1 MNQFL
6 SVVFIFS
13 ISVLVAQTPGGVL
26 GEDLW
31 YKTSEGTVSTNTFQD
46 YGPNNYSISKSGTI
60 LSNLFNFNPSLNF
73 EGGSL
78 SFPYS
83 VEDMKT
89 ATIFMVYTYPSEAN
103 LSLIHSDW
111 TTGGYN
117 GNGINEKKFFYTTQK
132 LEKVDFQLGYP
143 EEEQEIPNALV
154 NTLNWFDFNSN
165 RINNSIG
172 TGGESTVFVGK
183 ANEGAAYFSGSI
195 PEFLIYRKALSK
207 EERQRIESYLA
218 IKYGITLTYDVSY
231 FNSSYEE
238 IWKTENSEV
247 FGNRIFAIGR
257 DDDSGLYQKQSKSS
271 HTENDDLILNVGELE
286 QTNDDNTAEIGDN
299 HFIFIGDNN
308 GADDFSESVGDWQLH
323 QLDRVWLAHPYGE
336 SADTLTTELRYNATH
351 LFDRIHQD
359 YDQEFW
365 DDIGIWI
372 LINRNAN
379 QEQEGNFDFNQVE
392 AYQYHATE
400 GEHIVYYDQRW
411 DENQSGFDQFTFAIA
426 PKMLVKVSLQAME
439 CEDEEGNI
447 DIEITF
453 GEPNF
458 DFDIYD
464 ENDLLV
470 ASQTN
475 WSSRSIS
482 FTDLPNG
489 WYTLKVRD
497 STNYEREVLFE
508 VSPIAGM
515 YVNLEEEYV
524 LNPYVT
530 IDASENVT
538 AQGITYQWYLNDELF
553 TEEPII
559 NTNKPGHYKVILTN
573 PMGCTVEAETD
584 IVIMGGLIEKDPKN
598 EAPSADFARG
608 EIKIYPNP
616 TRANQEFTVEIHL
629 IEKQEVQIQ
638 IHDVSGRL
646 VHTEKLKNI
655 SNYQWNHR
663 IFQAGAYLISVTTTD
678 QKYTKKLIIQ

>member
-13 ISVLVAQTPGGVL
+13 FSILVAQTPGGVL

-31 YKTSEGTVSTNTFQD
+31 YKTSEETVSTNTFQD
-46 YGPNNYSISKSGTI
+46 YGSNNYPISKSGTI
-60 LSNLFNFNPSLNF
+60 QSNLFNFNPSLNF

-83 VEDMKT
+83 VEDMKV

-111 TTGGYN
+111 TTGGFN
-117 GNGINEKKFFYTTQK
+117 GNGFNEKKFSYTTQK
-132 LEKVDFQLGYP
+132 LEKEDFSLNYP
-143 EEEQEIPNALV
+143 EEEQEIPNALI

-165 RINNSIG
+165 HINHAMG

-218 IKYGITLTYDVSY
+218 IKYGITLTSDVGY
-231 FNSSYEE
+231 FNSNYDE
-238 IWKTENSEV
+238 IWEKDYNDV
-247 FGNRIFAIGR
+247 FGNRVFAIGR
-257 DDDSGLYQKQSKSS
+257 DDVSGLYQKQSKSS
-271 HTENDDLILNVGELE
+271 HTENDELILNVGALE
-286 QTNDDNTAEIGDN
+286 QTNDENTAEIGDN

-308 GADDFSESVGDWQLH
+308 GADNFSESVGDWQLH
-323 QLDRVWLAHPYGE
+323 QLDRVWLVHPYGE
-336 SADTLTTELRYNATH
+336 VADTLATELRYNATH
-351 LFDRIHQD
+351 LFNRIHQD

-365 DDIGIWI
+365 DDIGVWI

-379 QEQEGNFDFNQVE
+379 QQQEGNFDFNQVE

-411 DENQSGFDQFTFAIA
+411 DENQTGFDQFTFAIA

-447 DIEITF
+447 DVEITF

-470 ASQTN
+470 ASQNN
-475 WSSRSIS
+475 WVSRTIS

-497 STNYEREVLFE
+497 STNYEREVVFE
-508 VSPIAGM
+508 VSPTAGM
-515 YVNLEEEYV
+515 FIDLEDVYT
-524 LNPYVT
+524 LNPDVT
-530 IDASENVT
+530 IDASEYVT
-538 AQGITYQWYLNDELF
+538 AQGITYQWFLEDELF
-553 TEEPII
+553 TEDPVLL
-559 NTNKPGHYKVILTN
+559 TNKPGHYKVILSN

-584 IVIMGGLIEKDPKN
+584 IVIVGGLFEKDPQK
-598 EAPSADFARG
+598 EVPSADFAKG

-629 IEKQEVQIQ
+629 MEKQEVQIQ

-646 VHTEKLKNI
+646 IHTEKLKNI

-663 IFQAGAYLISVTTTD
+663 IFQAGSYLISVMTQD
-678 QKYTKKLIIQ
+678 EKFIKKLIIQ

>member
-13 ISVLVAQTPGGVL
+13 FSILVAQTPGGVL

-31 YKTSEGTVSTNTFQD
+31 YKTSEETVSTNTFQD
-46 YGPNNYSISKSGTI
+46 YGSNNYPISKSGTI
-60 LSNLFNFNPSLNF
+60 QSNLFNFNPSLNF

-83 VEDMKT
+83 VEDMKV

-111 TTGGYN
+111 TTGGFN
-117 GNGINEKKFFYTTQK
+117 GNGFNEKKFSYTTQK
-132 LEKVDFQLGYP
+132 LEKEDFSLNYP
-143 EEEQEIPNALV
+143 EEEQEIPNALI

-165 RINNSIG
+165 HINHAMG

-183 ANEGAAYFSGSI
+183 ANEEAAYFSGSI

-218 IKYGITLTYDVSY
+218 IKYGITLTSDVGY
-231 FNSSYEE
+231 FNSNYDE
-238 IWKTENSEV
+238 IWEKDYNDV
-247 FGNRIFAIGR
+247 FGNRVFAIGR
-257 DDDSGLYQKQSKSS
+257 DDVSGLYQKQSKSS
-271 HTENDDLILNVGELE
+271 HTENDELILNVGALE
-286 QTNDDNTAEIGDN
+286 QTNDENTAEIGDN

-308 GADDFSESVGDWQLH
+308 GADNFSESVGDWQLH
-323 QLDRVWLAHPYGE
+323 QLDRVWLVHPYGE
-336 SADTLTTELRYNATH
+336 VADTLATELRYNATH
-351 LFDRIHQD
+351 LFNRIHQD

-365 DDIGIWI
+365 DDIGVWI

-379 QEQEGNFDFNQVE
+379 QQQEGNFDFNQVE

-411 DENQSGFDQFTFAIA
+411 DENQTGFDQFTFAIA

-447 DIEITF
+447 DVEITF

-470 ASQTN
+470 ASQNN
-475 WSSRSIS
+475 WVSRTIS

-497 STNYEREVLFE
+497 STNYEREVVFE
-508 VSPIAGM
+508 VSPTAGM
-515 YVNLEEEYV
+515 FINLEDVYT
-524 LNPYVT
+524 LNPDVT
-530 IDASENVT
+530 IDASEYVT
-538 AQGITYQWYLNDELF
+538 AQGITYQWFLEDELF
-553 TEEPII
+553 TEDPVLL
-559 NTNKPGHYKVILTN
+559 TNKPGHYKVILTN

-584 IVIMGGLIEKDPKN
+584 IVIVGGLFEKDPQK
-598 EAPSADFARG
+598 EVPSADFAKG

-629 IEKQEVQIQ
+629 MEKQEVQIQ

-646 VHTEKLKNI
+646 IHTEKLKNI

-663 IFQAGAYLISVTTTD
+663 IFQAGSYLISVMTQD
-678 QKYTKKLIIQ
+678 EKFIKKLIIQ

>member
-13 ISVLVAQTPGGVL
+13 FSILVAQTPGGVL

-31 YKTSEGTVSTNTFQD
+31 YKTSEETVSTNTFQD
-46 YGPNNYSISKSGTI
+46 YGSNNYPISKSGTI
-60 LSNLFNFNPSLNF
+60 QSNLFNFNPSLNF

-83 VEDMKT
+83 VEDMKV

-111 TTGGYN
+111 TTGGFN
-117 GNGINEKKFFYTTQK
+117 GNGFNEKKFSYTTQK
-132 LEKVDFQLGYP
+132 LEKEDFSLNYP
-143 EEEQEIPNALV
+143 EEEQEIPNALI

-165 RINNSIG
+165 HINHAMG

-218 IKYGITLTYDVSY
+218 IKYGITLTSDVGY
-231 FNSSYEE
+231 FNSNYDE
-238 IWKTENSEV
+238 IWEKDYNDV
-247 FGNRIFAIGR
+247 FGNRVFAIGR
-257 DDDSGLYQKQSKSS
+257 DDVSGLYQKQSKSS
-271 HTENDDLILNVGELE
+271 HTENDELILNVGALE
-286 QTNDDNTAEIGDN
+286 QTNDENTAEIGDN

-308 GADDFSESVGDWQLH
+308 GADNFSESVGDWQLH
-323 QLDRVWLAHPYGE
+323 QLDRVWLVHPYGE
-336 SADTLTTELRYNATH
+336 VADTLATELRYNATH
-351 LFDRIHQD
+351 LFNRIHQD

-365 DDIGIWI
+365 DDIGVWI

-379 QEQEGNFDFNQVE
+379 QQQEGNFDFNQVE

-411 DENQSGFDQFTFAIA
+411 DENQTGFDQFTFAIA

-447 DIEITF
+447 DVEITF

-470 ASQTN
+470 ASQNN
-475 WSSRSIS
+475 WVPRTIS

-497 STNYEREVLFE
+497 STNYEREVVFE
-508 VSPIAGM
+508 VSPTAGM
-515 YVNLEEEYV
+515 FIDLEDVYT
-524 LNPYVT
+524 LNPDVT
-530 IDASENVT
+530 IDASEYVT
-538 AQGITYQWYLNDELF
+538 AQGITYQWFLEDELF
-553 TEEPII
+553 TEDPVLL
-559 NTNKPGHYKVILTN
+559 TNKPGHYKVILTN

-584 IVIMGGLIEKDPKN
+584 IVIVGGLFEKDPQK
-598 EAPSADFARG
+598 EVPSADFAKG

-629 IEKQEVQIQ
+629 MEKQEVQIQ

-646 VHTEKLKNI
+646 IHTEKLKNI

-663 IFQAGAYLISVTTTD
+663 IFQAGSYLISVMTQD
-678 QKYTKKLIIQ
+678 EKFIKKLIIQ